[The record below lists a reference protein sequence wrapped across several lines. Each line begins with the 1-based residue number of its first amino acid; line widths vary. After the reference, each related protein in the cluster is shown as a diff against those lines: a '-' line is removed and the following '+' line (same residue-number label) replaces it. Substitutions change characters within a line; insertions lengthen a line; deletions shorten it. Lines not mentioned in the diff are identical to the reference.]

1 MVIGDFKMKIKNTV
15 NLLSKAKQSK
25 AKQSHNYILLINYLS
40 FKLFIVVFS
49 LILFS
54 VSCGNE
60 NKTGGK
66 ENAPASNPTSKKEEI
81 FNSVPTHKGDK
92 VKDGETINIP
102 SSIPLDNIILKLVRS
117 ESDFDGVFREYKTR
131 DDYLNIYMNEDEE
144 TVSLTISG
152 NKVTLQQKIENGV
165 FYLKDAQL
173 YKYNNSLYN
182 ASYEQQENTVESGS
196 GKMISYIESNL
207 TYLKLIVAVLMEG
220 YETDASGQ
228 KVDYNFGAKLVYS
241 NVINTT
247 P

>member
-1 MVIGDFKMKIKNTV
+1 
-15 NLLSKAKQSK
+15 
-25 AKQSHNYILLINYLS
+25 
-40 FKLFIVVFS
+40 
-49 LILFS
+49 
-54 VSCGNE
+54 
-60 NKTGGK
+60 
-66 ENAPASNPTSKKEEI
+66 
-81 FNSVPTHKGDK
+81 
-92 VKDGETINIP
+92 
-102 SSIPLDNIILKLVRS
+102 
-117 ESDFDGVFREYKTR
+117 
-131 DDYLNIYMNEDEE
+131 MNEDEE

-152 NKVTLQQKIENGV
+152 NKVTLQQKIVNGV

-182 ASYEQQENTVESGS
+182 ASYGPQQIEYESSS

-207 TYLKLIVAVLMEG
+207 TYLKLIVGRLVEG